1 MTETVKKTTTRRR
14 TTATKA
20 KATTAKATATKATE
34 TEVVFSNVKDIAEH
48 YFLTSKNVRRLLRQN
63 KSLLNLDE
71 HQKNAIYK
79 FDSKQSEAIKEY
91 FDSKYKKSEAE
102 TK

>member
-1 MTETVKKTTTRRR
+1 MTETVKKATTRRR

-34 TEVVFSNVKDIAEH
+34 AIVFENVKDIAEY
-48 YFLTSKNVRRLLRQN
+48 YFLTAKNVRRLIRQN

-79 FDSKQSEAIKEY
+79 FDVKQSEAIKEF
-91 FDSKYKKSEAE
+91 FDSKYKTKEEA
-102 TK
+102 K